1 MGAFFKKN
9 KEGNVIKDEYQR
21 VFLKIGTVLRPK
33 DAVDKLQQKMIE
45 EYDNEF
51 SANPEFV
58 TAEQLYE
65 SLYSL
70 CDIWCPNIDAQE
82 YKEFFDMLKFKLRYE
97 GQSNAAAY
105 GIM

>member
-9 KEGNVIKDEYQR
+9 KEGNVTKDEYQR

-33 DAVDKLQQKMIE
+33 DPVDKLQQKMIE

-51 SANPEFV
+51 PANAEFV
-58 TAEQLYE
+58 TADQLYE

-70 CDIWCPNIDAQE
+70 CDIWCPNIDALE
-82 YKEFFDMLKFKLRYE
+82 YKEFFNMLKFKLRYE